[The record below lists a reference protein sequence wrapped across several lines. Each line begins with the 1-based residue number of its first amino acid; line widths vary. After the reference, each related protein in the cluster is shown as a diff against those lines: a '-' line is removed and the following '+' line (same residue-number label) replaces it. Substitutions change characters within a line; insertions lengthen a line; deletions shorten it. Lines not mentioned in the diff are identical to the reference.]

1 VDVSLLAAIG
11 GPLIGTVCFV
21 VARRLAQPKEA
32 RPLPPPPPPASRTP
46 PNTSHRRVTPFPA
59 AARGALA
66 ERRDG
71 MRGTLVLCNSRLDVE
86 RIVATL
92 LRRFGSE
99 VATATDLE
107 GALAALRGGAN
118 AVVCSGALGAVELP
132 STGWWPP
139 TIVLGS
145 SFVEAELRPVFSRA
159 GREAIAVYSPAEQT
173 ELDLEFERAFRYL
186 DGLRRQPPAV
196 ERRTGPDRRSSAERR
211 GRAGI
216 PLSAHERRE
225 QPTRRVA
232 ERRRP

>member
-11 GPLIGTVCFV
+11 GPLIGAVCFV

-32 RPLPPPPPPASRTP
+32 RPLSPPPPPPASRTP
-46 PNTSHRRVTPFPA
+46 PKTSHRRVTPIPTTV
-59 AARGALA
+59 RP
-66 ERRDG
+66 DG

-86 RIVATL
+86 SIVATL
-92 LRRFGSE
+92 LRRFGSG
-99 VATATDLE
+99 VAAATDLE

-159 GREAIAVYSPAEQT
+159 GREAIAVYSSAEQT

-196 ERRTGPDRRSSAERR
+196 ERRMGPDRRSSAERR

-216 PLSAHERRE
+216 SLSAHERRE